1 MQPIS
6 GPQILVKNYMEDFT
20 NLNFIIPIL
29 YKFKERRW

>member
-1 MQPIS
+1 
-6 GPQILVKNYMEDFT
+6 MEDFT